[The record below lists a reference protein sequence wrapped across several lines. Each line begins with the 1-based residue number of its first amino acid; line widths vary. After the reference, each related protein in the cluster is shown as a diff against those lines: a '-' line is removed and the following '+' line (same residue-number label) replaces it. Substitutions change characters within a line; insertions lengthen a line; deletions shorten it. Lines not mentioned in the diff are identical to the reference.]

1 MAPREV
7 KKYGS
12 MSPPNSKTSA
22 FSASQGTSFGS
33 TVANLSKIC
42 VGTGVL
48 ALPYSFAQGGV
59 LCSVFGLA
67 VIAVWNSYS
76 ISRLLKCEEIIV
88 SMGFQRRG
96 DVGTFSAIAKEAVG
110 NVGLSLVDYTIVI
123 MMVGVCIS
131 YQVAAAGFLVND
143 PTLSFGTAANTVLT
157 AVVLL
162 PISCVPDIGFLSK
175 YSVMGLGAIV
185 ISFLVIFYHGYTEYG
200 LSGFGDVPVSTLYPD
215 SLTNL
220 SHWYGVSCFCFGI
233 SPMTFNVKDSMSEP
247 STMNS
252 ACRVALLVV
261 FLSYCVIGDGTLL
274 LLTPD
279 GAPGI
284 TGDILQSLPAAS
296 LMASFVRISMTFVCL
311 VSFPLCMVPAAEVV
325 EGKLFMTGKN
335 SEPTPVHLRVMTR
348 SVLVAVSTTVA
359 ALIPSFVLIVSLIGC
374 LCVGLVTFIFPPF
387 FHMMLLKHQRE
398 YNRDSKE
405 RHSLLDVESHN
416 GEFTDEGA
424 GVIQEEEEER
434 MKKIRL
440 DRVMLV
446 LGVISTIFTTGM
458 TLGSVAES
466 MRT

>member
-1 MAPREV
+1 MAPQ
-7 KKYGS
+7 KLQKYGS
-12 MSPPNSKTSA
+12 MSPPNTRTSA
-22 FSASQGTSFGS
+22 FSATLGTSFFS

-67 VIAVWNSYS
+67 IIAVWNSYS
-76 ISRLLKCEEIIV
+76 IARLLKCEELV
-88 SMGFQRRG
+88 VDMGFQRRG
-96 DVGTFSAIAKEAVG
+96 DVGTYSAIAKEALG
-110 NVGLSLVDYTIVI
+110 NFGLSLVDYTIVI

-131 YQVAAAGFLVND
+131 YQVAAAGFLAND
-143 PTLSFGTAANTVLT
+143 PLISFGTGVNTVLT
-157 AVVLL
+157 ALVLL

-185 ISFLVIFYHGYTEYG
+185 ISFLVIFYHGYSEYG
-200 LSGFGDVPVSTLYPD
+200 LSGFGDVPVSTLYPS

-233 SPMTFNVKDSMSEP
+233 SPMTFNVKDSMAEP
-247 STMNS
+247 SSMNS

-261 FLSYCVIGDGTLL
+261 FLSYCIIGDGTLL

-335 SEPTPVHLRVMTR
+335 AEPTPMHLRIMTR
-348 SVLVAVSTTVA
+348 SVLVAISTTVA

-374 LCVGLVTFIFPPF
+374 FCVGLVTFIFPPL
-387 FHMMLLKHQRE
+387 FHILLLRSQRD
-398 YNRDSKE
+398 YDRNE
-405 RHSLLDVESHN
+405 RQSLLDVESRN
-416 GEFTDEGA
+416 GEFEKSGKQEQ
-424 GVIQEEEEER
+424 QEEEER
-434 MKKIRL
+434 RKKMNL
-440 DRVMLV
+440 DRIMLL
-446 LGVISTIFTTGM
+446 LGVMSTILTTGM
-458 TLGSVAES
+458 TLASVADS
-466 MRT
+466 MRKPK